1 MPLTSSPFC
10 NMMTL
15 FHFIE
20 ETMSAPTPIYE
31 NPAELLQNLIRFD
44 TTNPPGNERACIEYI
59 NGLLKDAGFETTLIA
74 RNPERPNLITRLK
87 GEGKAPPLLLYG
99 HLDVVTTQGQNWTY
113 PPFEARIADNFIWG
127 RGALDMKHGVAMY
140 LAAILKAKAE
150 GTSLPGD
157 VIFAATVDEE
167 ATCEDGAK
175 FLVEEHA
182 EMFKGVHFALSEFG
196 GFNLTVG
203 GKRFYLIQIAE
214 KQGCLVRIT
223 FHGPGGHAANPVR
236 NGAMAKLGAALRTL
250 DRHPLPV
257 HITPPVREMLTKFAT
272 GLDGLTGPIIRQL
285 LNPSL
290 TNAIMSAL
298 GKRLSIFE
306 PLLHNTVS
314 PTMLKASDKRNV
326 IPSEV
331 VLDLDGRL
339 LPGFTAPDLERE
351 LGILLGQDATIETVL
366 PYPGPATSD
375 MGLFETLAASLRA
388 LDPTGIP
395 VPYVNPAVT
404 DARFFGRLGIQ
415 TYGYTPLQLPDDF
428 SFVSTI
434 HAADERVPV
443 ETMQFGARAVYEVL
457 QKFQ

>member
-1 MPLTSSPFC
+1 
-10 NMMTL
+10 
-15 FHFIE
+15 
-20 ETMSAPTPIYE
+20 
-31 NPAELLQNLIRFD
+31 
-44 TTNPPGNERACIEYI
+44 
-59 NGLLKDAGFETTLIA
+59 
-74 RNPERPNLITRLK
+74 
-87 GEGKAPPLLLYG
+87 
-99 HLDVVTTQGQNWTY
+99 
-113 PPFEARIADNFIWG
+113 
-127 RGALDMKHGVAMY
+127 MKHGVAMY

-150 GTSLPGD
+150 GTPLPGD

-182 EMFKGVHFALSEFG
+182 DLFKGVRYALSEFG
-196 GFNLTVG
+196 GFNLSVG

-214 KQGCLVRIT
+214 KQGCLVRIS

-236 NGAMAKLGAALRTL
+236 NGAMAKLGAGLRTL

-257 HITPPVREMLTKFAT
+257 HITPPVREMLNKFAT
-272 GLDGLTGPIIRQL
+272 GLDGLTGPLMRQL
-285 LNPSL
+285 LNPLL
-290 TNAIMSAL
+290 TNVLMSAL
-298 GKRLSIFE
+298 GQRLSMFE

-331 VLDLDGRL
+331 VLELDGRL

-351 LGILLGQDATIETVL
+351 LGAVLGKDGTIETYL
-366 PYPGPATSD
+366 PYPGPASSD
-375 MGLFETLAASLRA
+375 MGLFDTLAAPLRK
-388 LDPTGIP
+388 LDPQGIP

-404 DARFFGRLGIQ
+404 DARFFSRLGIQ

-428 SFVSTI
+428 SFIGTI

-443 ETMQFGARAVYEVL
+443 DALDFGMRAVYKVIQQYL
-457 QKFQ
+457 